1 MNEKESAKVPNLP
14 KVPKDAAVA
23 LAGIIRFGSGDTSQH
38 VWFSL
43 GTALAWQGHKNLAIR
58 ALRRAELL
66 GHPLAREHAEAL
78 ISVIESYG
86 DTADWKKIGP
96 ELDAEF
102 EKGQAWV
109 RAKQRKEEALI
120 EQGKLRQVF
129 DY

>member
-66 GHPLAREHAEAL
+66 GHPLAREHVEAL
-78 ISVIESYG
+78 VSVIDSYG
-86 DTADWKKIGP
+86 DTAGRS
-96 ELDAEF
+96 LAS
-102 EKGQAWV
+102 
-109 RAKQRKEEALI
+109 
-120 EQGKLRQVF
+120 
-129 DY
+129 